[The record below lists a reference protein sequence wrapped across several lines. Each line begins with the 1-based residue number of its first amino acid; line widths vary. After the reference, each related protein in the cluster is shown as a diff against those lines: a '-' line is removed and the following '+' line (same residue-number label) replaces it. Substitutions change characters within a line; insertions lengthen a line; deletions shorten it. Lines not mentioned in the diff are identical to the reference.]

1 VKKTM
6 KVALAATLMLS
17 AASVARADQTI
28 NGAVGLPLNPTAQ
41 IPLPNGIRIQ
51 ANYFDF
57 DKDGG
62 TKLYGVY
69 GAGRVGGLPL
79 EINGGL
85 EKLSSDFGPLDKSGI
100 AIGAKYLLTRETDP
114 VGVRIAAG
122 VGYSRALLKN
132 VHAYVVG
139 TKYFGDVNTAG
150 GGRAPV
156 IGHLGLRYD
165 RFDADLGFLGDDTSS
180 KLSLY
185 GGVEVP
191 LTGNGDFSAIGELQT
206 KNNSFGGSRVPFSAS
221 VRFRPGTGEDRPFS
235 ASLGVQRQGLFN
247 ESRLFG
253 QVGYSFD
260 TGP

>member
-6 KVALAATLMLS
+6 KAALAATLMLS
-17 AASVARADQTI
+17 AATTARADQTI

-41 IPLPNGIRIQ
+41 IPLPNGVRVQ
-51 ANYFDF
+51 ANYFDL
-57 DKDGG
+57 DKDGN

-69 GAGRVGGLPL
+69 GAGRVGGSSL
-79 EINGGL
+79 EINGGI
-85 EKLSSDFGPLDKSGI
+85 EKLSSDFDAIDKSGI
-100 AIGAKYLLTRETDP
+100 AIGAKYLFTRESDP

-122 VGYSRALLKN
+122 AGYSRSLFKN

-139 TKYFGDVNTAG
+139 TKYFGDANTAD

-165 RFDADLGFLGDDTSS
+165 RFDSDDDSS
-180 KLSLY
+180 RLSLY

-191 LTGNGDFSAIGELQT
+191 LTGDGDFSAVGELQT
-206 KNNSFGGSRVPFSAS
+206 KNNDFKGSRVPFSAS

-247 ESRLFG
+247 DTRFFG
-253 QVGYSFD
+253 QIGYSFD
-260 TGP
+260 TAP